1 MAKPTF
7 SKLKLQLTTQAAP
20 VQIGEQTIAV
30 RTYLPIQEKLKLI
43 GNVVN
48 QAHEPNSNYNNPVK
62 TDVYMALEMVFAYT
76 DLVFTDKQKEDIPKL
91 YDLLKANGILDVIF
105 NAIPEA
111 ERYDIERGVY
121 RTIESV
127 YAYQNS
133 AMGILENIKMNQDML
148 QFDIE
153 QLKEELANSEN
164 LGTVKEVL
172 SKLG

>member
-43 GNVVN
+43 GNVIN
-48 QAHEPNSNYNNPVK
+48 QAHEPNSNYNNPIK

-76 DLVFTDKQKEDIPKL
+76 DLVFTDKQKEDLPKL
-91 YDLLKANGILDVIF
+91 YDLLESNGIIDIIF
-105 NAIPEA
+105 NAIPES
-111 ERYDIERGVY
+111 ERYDIERGIY
-121 RTIESV
+121 KSIEAI

-133 AMGILENIKMNQDML
+133 AMGILDAIRQEHDALDFNIEDL
-148 QFDIE
+148 Q
-153 QLKEELANSEN
+153 KKLANTEN
-164 LGTVKEVL
+164 LDTVKEVL